1 MFCRGLFHRFTL
13 FNIVYI
19 VYIILHC
26 FTLLYIVLHCFLLF
40 TLIYIV
46 LHCGSLQLYSA
57 DTFFIVFHCFTLFY
71 IVYIV
76 YIVYIDVHC
85 STLFTLSFIVLHCG
99 SLQLCSVEARKEE
112 SNTGLGETEMQYKN
126 NINANTKITQI
137 QIQNATLFGTEIQYR
152 KEIKN

>member
-46 LHCGSLQLYSA
+46 LHCGSLQL
-57 DTFFIVFHCFTLFY
+57 
-71 IVYIV
+71 
-76 YIVYIDVHC
+76 
-85 STLFTLSFIVLHCG
+85 
-99 SLQLCSVEARKEE
+99 CSVEARKE

-152 KEIKN
+152 KEIMN